1 MLDEEY
7 FIYHIIAITN
17 YRNYMMKDQVEMM
30 IGSLLNNYNK
40 KFNLKMMKSK
50 N

>member
-7 FIYHIIAITN
+7 FMYKIIVTEN

-30 IGSLLNNYNK
+30 IENLLNNYNK
-40 KFNLKMMKSK
+40 KFSLKMMKSK